1 MRKGWI
7 ALLVVALT
15 VAFALPAMAD
25 TNLSG
30 FIRAKGYVSNYENY
44 GAGYIS
50 PSVDPSTNSYVEQ
63 RARLMFTSAGENVK
77 GVAFFE
83 IDQMFGDSAY
93 TTGRNLGG
101 GLEADTI
108 NLETKNVYVWFKVP
122 NTSLDFTVGVF
133 GLSDSYAGTLLG
145 LADVAGVA
153 ANYKYDPVT
162 FRFAWAKFWENAT
175 NKADDVDF
183 YMAEAKFS
191 PVKDVKVGV
200 NFYFLNDMGGNG
212 PTSSNVI
219 GTDTDTPPHNVTGS
233 GFGGRGA
240 AGTVTPFEINA
251 VTGLRKVRVYIPGV
265 DVAFKVGPVDL
276 SGFFFYETGKA
287 KGSGSNDVDIKGFA
301 ADLRADAN
309 VGPGKAFLEAL
320 YVSGDDN
327 KTDTDYKSIL
337 TASNYNLAGSFY
349 TRTDTAI
356 LLPNIDD
363 INSSSALSYDVA
375 NGGAGLFHVA
385 AGYSQKLM
393 DKLTGKVGVAY
404 SAAAKKRARDQGGA
418 FNFANE
424 KAMATEVNANVNYNI
439 TKGLDFGLY
448 GAYAWLGSAYDN
460 APGTPDN
467 DNLYDLHARLN
478 YAF

>member
-1 MRKGWI
+1 MYWGREASIFPRRGVIMRKGWI

-15 VAFALPAMAD
+15 VGLAASAMAD

-200 NFYFLNDMGGNG
+200 NFYFLNDMGG
-212 PTSSNVI
+212 
-219 GTDTDTPPHNVTGS
+219 GTKGNAHASAINP
-233 GFGGRGA
+233 A
-240 AGTVTPFEINA
+240 EIAA

-327 KTDTDYKSIL
+327 KSSGDKKYKSIL

-363 INSSSALSYDVA
+363 LNSSKALSYDVA

-404 SAAAKKRARDQGGA
+404 SAAAKKRARDYGGV
-418 FNFANE
+418 FNFADE

-448 GAYAWLGSAYDN
+448 GAYAWLGSAYDKN
-460 APGTPDN
+460 FAGTAAADN

>member
-7 ALLVVALT
+7 ALLVVVFAAAL
-15 VAFALPAMAD
+15 AAPAAAD

-30 FIRAKGYVSNYENY
+30 FIRAKGYVSNFENY
-44 GAGYIS
+44 GAGYIG
-50 PSVDPSTNSYVEQ
+50 PAVDTSTNSYVEQ
-63 RARLMFTSAGENVK
+63 RARLMFTAAGENVK

-83 IDQMFGDSAY
+83 IDQAFGDSAY
-93 TTGRNLGG
+93 TNGRNLGG
-101 GLEADTI
+101 GLEADTV

-122 NTSLDFTVGVF
+122 NTSLDLTVGVF

-145 LADVAGVA
+145 VADVAGIA
-153 ANYKYDPVT
+153 ANFKYDPVA
-162 FRFAWAKFWENAT
+162 FRLAWTKFWENAT

-191 PVKDVKVGV
+191 PVKDVKLGL
-200 NFYFLNDMGGNG
+200 NFYFLNDMGGGVKG
-212 PTSSNVI
+212 PTSS
-219 GTDTDTPPHNVTGS
+219 TGPAAD
-233 GFGGRGA
+233 FGGRGA
-240 AGTVTPFEINA
+240 AGTVNPAEFSA

-265 DVAFKVGPVDL
+265 DVAFKLGPVDL
-276 SGFFFYETGKA
+276 SAFAFYQTGKA
-287 KGSGSNDVDIKGFA
+287 EGSGATDVDIKGFA
-301 ADLRADAN
+301 ADARGDVN
-309 VGPGKAFLEAL
+309 VGPGKAFLELL

-327 KTDTDYKSIL
+327 KSDTDYKSIL

-349 TRTDTAI
+349 YRTDTAI

-363 INSSSALSYDVA
+363 INSSKALSYDVA

-404 SAAAKKRARDQGGA
+404 SAAAKKRARDQGSVY
-418 FNFANE
+418 NFAKE

-448 GAYAWLGSAYDN
+448 GAYAWLGSAYDTN
-460 APGTPDN
+460 AAGTAAADN